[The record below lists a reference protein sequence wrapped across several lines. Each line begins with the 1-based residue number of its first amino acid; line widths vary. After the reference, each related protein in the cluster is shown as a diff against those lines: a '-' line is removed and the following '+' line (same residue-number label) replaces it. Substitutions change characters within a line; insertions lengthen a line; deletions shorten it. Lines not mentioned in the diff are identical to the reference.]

1 MQREPSRIS
10 SGRRLKLQ
18 QKKDIKRPLDKT
30 TMAFI
35 VKDLMKDKKKSQKA
49 IKKSLDSKKKALND
63 IKKKKYKKK
72 KVSKKEASDFL
83 KNFSKEK

>member
-1 MQREPSRIS
+1 MQRDPSRLS

-35 VKDLMKDKKKSQKA
+35 VKDLIKDKKSA
-49 IKKSLDSKKKALND
+49 TKKRKKQ
-63 IKKKKYKKK
+63 
-72 KVSKKEASDFL
+72 
-83 KNFSKEK
+83 

>member
-35 VKDLMKDKKKSQKA
+35 VKDLMKDKKSAIKKKEKA
-49 IKKSLDSKKKALND
+49 IKLLAR
-63 IKKKKYKKK
+63 I
-72 KVSKKEASDFL
+72 
-83 KNFSKEK
+83 

>member
-35 VKDLMKDKKKSQKA
+35 VEDLMKDKKSA
-49 IKKSLDSKKKALND
+49 IKKRKKQ
-63 IKKKKYKKK
+63 
-72 KVSKKEASDFL
+72 
-83 KNFSKEK
+83 